1 MGKRLYTMLAGSFAG
16 IAFATVAAAQ
26 DLPGDAVMGRNLAH
40 KVCAQCHYVE
50 AGDTEGELPD
60 PPAFQNL
67 ADDPAMTPLALR
79 AFLTSPHTDMPNLIL
94 TDAEVDDVIAYIH
107 SMKGK

>member
-1 MGKRLYTMLAGSFAG
+1 MGTRRFTIFAG
-16 IAFATVAAAQ
+16 GLAAFALAASAGAQ
-26 DLPGDAVMGRNLAH
+26 ELPGDPAMGRNLAQ
-40 KVCAQCHYVE
+40 KVCQQCHHVE
-50 AGDTEGELPD
+50 PGDSEGRLPK

-79 AFLTSPHTDMPNLIL
+79 AFLTSPHTNMPNLIL

-107 SMKGK
+107 SMKSD